1 MSQLSESGSSHTRVS
16 AVGAAAQRAYLA
28 TPPAVLVLMS
38 MVSVQLGAAL
48 AKGLFAELGPL
59 GTVFLRV
66 GSAAL
71 VLMLLWRPRLSRL
84 SPAPPATT
92 PAGASTAA
100 LPAGPRTAEEL
111 AAAALASEA
120 TGPAPGPLPGARA
133 ASESRPSRRDWWNML
148 LFGLTIA
155 LMNSLFYSSIA
166 RIPLGI
172 AVTAEF
178 VGPLAVAL
186 LQSRNVRDVAWAVLA
201 AAGILLLAPIGHVA
215 GDPPVDPLGLALA
228 LAAGVCWGVYILLNV
243 RVGRAFRGGT
253 GLALSM
259 TAATV
264 VIAPFGIASAGANL
278 LKPALLLT
286 GFMVGILSSFIP
298 FSLELEAL
306 RRLPARVFGVLL
318 SGEPAL
324 AVLIGWIVLSE
335 AIQARELVAVLL
347 ITVASAGAAFLG

>member
-1 MSQLSESGSSHTRVS
+1 MSELSEPSTSRSTAASAIAATRRLSG
-16 AVGAAAQRAYLA
+16 A
-28 TPPAVLVLMS
+28 TPPAVLVLLS

-66 GSAAL
+66 ASAAL

-84 SPAPPATT
+84 SPASPAAADA
-92 PAGASTAA
+92 AGSAEG
-100 LPAGPRTAEEL
+100 LPA
-111 AAAALASEA
+111 
-120 TGPAPGPLPGARA
+120 GARA
-133 ASESRPSRRDWWNML
+133 ADEVSAEAQAETPARPSRRDWWNML

-155 LMNSLFYSSIA
+155 AMNSLFYSAIA

-201 AAGILLLAPIGHVA
+201 GAGILLLAPIGHVA

-228 LAAGVCWGVYILLNV
+228 LAAGVCWGIYILLNV

-264 VIAPFGIASAGANL
+264 VMAPFGIASAGADL
-278 LKPALLLT
+278 LKPELLLT

-318 SGEPAL
+318 SGEPVL
-324 AVLIGWIVLSE
+324 AALIGWIVLAE
-335 AIQARELVAVLL
+335 AIDLRELVAIVL
-347 ITVASAGAAFLG
+347 ITVASAGAAFFG